1 LEPLRAALAAIPPE
15 RKKEMS
21 NGAIHLVL
29 EREEWPQPYRSQG
42 VEGGKQL
49 LDMAITMLGGKVTR
63 PGPEA
68 PHR

>member
-1 LEPLRAALAAIPPE
+1 
-15 RKKEMS
+15 MS